1 MLVIG
6 AKLVAMAS
14 LGRMFP
20 TIAEVIVRP
29 RLPVQHSAETPC
41 DGWEGGLPTTL
52 CRISAREF
60 AGSVEPL
67 VKQLASG
74 KPTSTM
80 TESGMMLI

>member
-20 TIAEVIVRP
+20 TIAEVRVRP

-41 DGWEGGLPTTL
+41 DGWEGGGLPTTL
-52 CRISAREF
+52 CRIAH
-60 AGSVEPL
+60 
-67 VKQLASG
+67 
-74 KPTSTM
+74 
-80 TESGMMLI
+80 ESLPDRSSL